1 MAISLRTPRLL
12 LREWRDDDREP
23 FARMSNDP
31 AVMEMLLPMDRAA
44 SDAWIMQ
51 MQAHHHKHGF
61 CQWAVELPGQVSL
74 IGAVGLNW
82 VPHKTHF
89 TPAVEM
95 GWRLARP
102 YWGQGYAFEAAL
114 AVIDDAFGRIGL
126 DEMVAYTVPANRRS
140 WGLMERLGMRRDPKE
155 DFDHPACPEG
165 HPLRRHVLYRLSR
178 QSRTKSA
185 SLPTHPSVTSLLIP
199 RARRQ

>member
-1 MAISLRTPRLL
+1 MSISLRTPRLL
-12 LREWRDDDREP
+12 LREWCEDDREP
-23 FARMSNDP
+23 FAGMSNDP

-44 SDAWIMQ
+44 SDAWIIQ

-61 CQWAVELPGQVSL
+61 CQWAVERPGQVSL

-82 VPHKTHF
+82 VPHKTPF

-95 GWRLARP
+95 GWRLAHP

-126 DEMVAYTVPANRRS
+126 DEIVAYTVPANRRS

-178 QSRTKSA
+178 QSRTKPA
-185 SLPTHPSVTSLLIP
+185 SNCPDTPPSHPS
-199 RARRQ
+199 

>member
-23 FARMSNDP
+23 FARMSND
-31 AVMEMLLPMDRAA
+31 AVVMEMLLPMDRAA

-51 MQAHHHKHGF
+51 MQGHHRKHGF
-61 CQWAVELPGQVSL
+61 CQWAVERPGEVSL

-82 VPHKTHF
+82 VPLKTPF

-95 GWRLARP
+95 GWRLAHP

-126 DEMVAYTVPANRRS
+126 DEIVAYTVPANRRS

-165 HPLRRHVLYRLSR
+165 HPLRRHLLYRLSR
-178 QSRTKSA
+178 QPRTKPA
-185 SLPTHPSVTSLLIP
+185 SNRPHTPLSHS
-199 RARRQ
+199 